1 MQTATQSYATLMYS
15 QIQRGSSFQAVDKS
29 VTPSTDKQSSQGS
42 HSNAYQDS
50 LSLSPDGKNIA
61 EKQAGTGIDQEKG
74 TDQKPLT
81 EEELLKVTELQQRDT
96 EVRTHE
102 QAHLSAAGAYASGGA
117 SFSFTTGPNG
127 KRYATGGEVPID
139 MAKEDTPEATILKMQ
154 TVRRAALAP
163 ASPSSADRAIAAQA
177 SSKELQARKELQNQ
191 EDISSEAPPAQGS
204 ETAKKSTDKNSA
216 NVAAVSDYSRTAMT
230 SAYQAM
236 AALAS

>member
-1 MQTATQSYATLMYS
+1 MQTATQSYSARVYS
-15 QIQRGSSFQAVDKS
+15 QIQRGSSFRPAENS
-29 VTPSTDKQSSQGS
+29 VTPRTDEQAPAKSD
-42 HSNAYQDS
+42 SNSYQDY
-50 LSLSPDGKNIA
+50 LSLSPDGENVV
-61 EKQAGTGIDQEKG
+61 EQRAGAGISQEKG

-81 EEELLKVTELQQRDT
+81 EEELLIVTELQQRDV
-96 EVRTHE
+96 EVRSHE

-139 MAKEDTPEATILKMQ
+139 ISKEDTPEATILKMQ

-191 EDISSEAPPAQGS
+191 EKKPSETVPAQGA
-204 ETAKKSTDKNSA
+204 ETAEKRPNENRT
-216 NVAAVSDYSRTAMT
+216 NVTAVSDYSRTVMA

-236 AALAS
+236 AALAN